1 MPRGR
6 KPKPASLRK
15 LQGNPGKRPLPESPA
30 SVSDELPTCPAH
42 LGKIASEEW
51 ERVVALLG
59 PAKLAPP
66 EARAALAGYA
76 TAWQRWVEAEEKLK
90 DQGPVVKSPNGYPIQ
105 NPYLSIANTALK
117 QVKEFM
123 TELGMTPSSR
133 SRIKVHSSEPVDPAD
148 EFFNGEGTEAQPP
161 NK

>member
-15 LQGNPGKRPLPESPA
+15 LQGNPGKRPLPAAPPIA
-30 SVSDELPTCPAH
+30 SADLPTCPDH
-42 LGKIASEEW
+42 LGPIAREEW
-51 ERVVALLG
+51 DRVTKLLG

-76 TAWQRWVEAEEKLK
+76 TAWQRWVEAEEQLK
-90 DQGPVVKSPNGYPIQ
+90 TLGPVVKSPNGYPIQ

-133 SRIKVHSSEPVDPAD
+133 SRIKLNTDEPLDPAE
-148 EFFNGEGTEAQPP
+148 EFFNGTGTEAKAP
-161 NK
+161 K